1 MPKEAWAWEFTRRN
15 PLYLEAWEKHQS
27 QYVRQNK
34 ITKREMEIASKFGLL
49 VFNNPRRTS
58 NNIDVFWSPNTTPSI
73 LKCSLIDHNHS
84 EFKEGVIL
92 ADLDLKLTYIQSE
105 DGNSHL
111 LLKDKGASLQ
121 LIFDVSLDLNT
132 FFDFEIHLPAFYN
145 RSKQIKSAIKLDQ
158 LLSCKKFKK
167 IRGLSEFKSDQ
178 YMEILFAIDLSYLG
192 YSQREIANKLYGKDS
207 ILDGWNSNND
217 HTRSKIRRI
226 FASGRSLLKA
236 GHKTFF
242 EA

>member
-15 PLYLEAWEKHQS
+15 PLYLAAWNKHQS
-27 QYVRQNK
+27 KCNGQTV
-34 ITKREMEIASKFGLL
+34 ITKREMAKASKFGLL
-49 VFNNPRRTS
+49 AFSNPNKTS
-58 NNIDVFWSPNTTPSI
+58 EHIDIFCSPNTTPSI

-84 EFKEGVIL
+84 EFKEGMIL
-92 ADLDLKLTYIQSE
+92 ADLDLKLTYKQSE

-111 LLKDKGASLQ
+111 LLKDKTSSLQ

-158 LLSCKKFKK
+158 LLSCKKFQK
-167 IRGLSEFKSDQ
+167 IKGLSDFKSDQ
-178 YMEILFAIDLSYLG
+178 YIEILFAIDLSYLG
-192 YSQREIANKLYGKDS
+192 YSQREIAKKLFGKES
-207 ILDGWNSNND
+207 VLDGWNGNND

-226 FASGRSLLKA
+226 FASGKNLLKA
-236 GHKTFF
+236 GHRAFF